1 MGSQNNTG
9 KLLFVVNDSSGNQP
23 LAGYKWGFDLNFSDK
38 ITPNR
43 PAFLNLGWILGYR
56 KLKNNVYILLYYN
69 IIYYIIL

>member
-1 MGSQNNTG
+1 M
-9 KLLFVVNDSSGNQP
+9 VNDSSGNQP

-56 KLKNNVYILLYYN
+56 KLKNNIL
-69 IIYYIIL
+69 